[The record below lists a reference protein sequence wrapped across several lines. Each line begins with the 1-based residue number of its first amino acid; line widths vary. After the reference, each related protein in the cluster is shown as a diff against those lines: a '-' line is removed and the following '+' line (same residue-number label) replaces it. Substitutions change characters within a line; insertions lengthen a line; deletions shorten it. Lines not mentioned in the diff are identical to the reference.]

1 MKFIKSINEEN
12 ESVQDGSK
20 LAVFS
25 THLCLD
31 STVRDNFALR
41 SNFRNQLP
49 HLTSTIQSRFQTSA
63 WMSHK
68 SRPPLTD
75 RITVPRTYRKRRS
88 TKMNPKMAVANASVA
103 SRQKNWR
110 QFPFAVG
117 ASFRIE
123 RRHELSTTQ
132 NRTQNATGPKDKILK
147 DKSPNPTAFS
157 VTDVDRSSPRSA
169 KTTIPGRYPRRVS
182 QQCGKYTSR
191 AASSVFDV
199 RERYETWH
207 KSDCHAD
214 ISHPST
220 WALCIVSSRPPPV
233 MGDVTS
239 HPSKCIWKNWNL
251 LGTSM

>member
-1 MKFIKSINEEN
+1 
-12 ESVQDGSK
+12 
-20 LAVFS
+20 
-25 THLCLD
+25 
-31 STVRDNFALR
+31 
-41 SNFRNQLP
+41 
-49 HLTSTIQSRFQTSA
+49 
-63 WMSHK
+63 
-68 SRPPLTD
+68 
-75 RITVPRTYRKRRS
+75 
-88 TKMNPKMAVANASVA
+88 MAVANASVA

-123 RRHELSTTQ
+123 RRHKLSTTQ
-132 NRTQNATGPKDKILK
+132 NRTQNAAGPKDIIPK

-169 KTTIPGRYPRRVS
+169 KTTIPGGYPRRVS

-207 KSDCHAD
+207 KSDCHVD

-233 MGDVTS
+233 MGTS
-239 HPSKCIWKNWNL
+239 FLIHPSAFGRIGTFLARVCKCKSVHVFKTCGGC
-251 LGTSM
+251 LGTTTLSYNKWVETK